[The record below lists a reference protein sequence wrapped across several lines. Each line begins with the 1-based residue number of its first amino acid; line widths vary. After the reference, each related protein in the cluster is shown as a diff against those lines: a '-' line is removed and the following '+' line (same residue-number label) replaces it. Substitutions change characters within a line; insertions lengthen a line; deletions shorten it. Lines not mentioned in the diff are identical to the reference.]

1 MPQPN
6 EPQAADGLALLLG
19 ITPSGASPKK
29 AASGNRCIVSV
40 PAKALEVDGQLPSE
54 GETVDLQVVATVRS
68 VGKSGVTLELATANG
83 QPMKESAATES
94 AEGEAAAKDD
104 ADMMRAAEQAD
115 MGGLA

>member
-1 MPQPN
+1 MPQSP
-6 EPQAADGLALLLG
+6 ESKAADGLALLIG
-19 ITPSGASPKK
+19 MAPSGASAKK
-29 AASGNRCIVSV
+29 PASGSRCIVSV

-83 QPMKESAATES
+83 QPMTES
-94 AEGEAAAKDD
+94 AETEAAEGETSAKDD

>member
-6 EPQAADGLALLLG
+6 DPKAGNGLALLIG
-19 ITPSGASPKK
+19 VPPSGAASKK
-29 AASGNRCIVSV
+29 PTSGNRCIVSV
-40 PAKALEVDGQLPSE
+40 PSKALEVDGRLPSE

-83 QPMKESAATES
+83 QPMTES
-94 AEGEAAAKDD
+94 AETEAAEGEPSSKDD

>member
-1 MPQPN
+1 MPQSP
-6 EPQAADGLALLLG
+6 ESKAADGLALLIG
-19 ITPSGASPKK
+19 MAPSGASAKK
-29 AASGNRCIVSV
+29 PASGNRCIVNV

-83 QPMKESAATES
+83 QPMTESSEAES
-94 AEGEAAAKDD
+94 AEGEATARDD